1 MTSSNDPK
9 QPTQPFFRPRSLRTR
24 LILLNSLT
32 LAALLGAIGLILP
45 TIVRT
50 GMMASIDRDLA
61 AQAEQVVR
69 NPPPPGRRPGP
80 PPDQQPFPGEDGAG
94 GPPEGPRSDQEP
106 GGADQFQGSPPSGA
120 IQEEP
125 KYHPR
130 VLDMAGRTRYRK
142 IAEGPWDQKGFELA
156 ARGETH
162 YSTLNLDGEPVRLL
176 SVPRRDQGGHI
187 VDVIQVPYQLQ
198 EMNRAVA
205 GVNRAMFVL
214 IPIALIFAWL
224 GGAMLTNRALRPVQ
238 QIAHTAEQIGAQ
250 DLSQRLKVDGEDEF
264 AQLAVTFN
272 AMLSRLEFAFEE
284 QQGLIV
290 RLQEFIET
298 QKRFTADAS
307 HELRTPLTIIKAN
320 TSLALSGT
328 PTVEDYQQSIQE
340 IDGAAGSM
348 SHLVQDLLLL
358 ARADDGQLGRGRIVL
373 PLQEILKRAVSNV
386 SHRKGATITSTS
398 PEEPLSVQGNEEE
411 LVRLFTNLLENA
423 LLYTPAN
430 GHIRVTSLRVGDSAF
445 IEVADTG
452 VGIAPEHLAHLGERF
467 YRVSQSRARPDGGSG
482 LGLSICKGIVAAH
495 RGSITF
501 ESKEGEGTKVSVS
514 LPLAGNKQSSPET
527 TTF

>member
-9 QPTQPFFRPRSLRTR
+9 QPLPSFFRPRSLRTR

-32 LAALLGAIGLILP
+32 LAALLGAIGLVLP

-50 GMMASIDRDLA
+50 SMMASIDRDLA
-61 AQAEQVVR
+61 AQADQVMR
-69 NPPPPGRRPGP
+69 NPPPPGRRTDP
-80 PPDQQPFPGEDGAG
+80 PPDQQQQFPGDDGPQGAPEDA
-94 GPPEGPRSDQEP
+94 PPGQEP
-106 GGADQFQGSPPSGA
+106 GSPPGQSQGAPPPGA
-120 IQEEP
+120 IPQEA

-130 VLDMAGRTRYRK
+130 VLDMAGRTRYRRT
-142 IAEGPWDQKGFELA
+142 AEGPWDQQAFDLA
-156 ARGETH
+156 ARGEAH
-162 YSTLNLDGEPVRLL
+162 YSTLNLDGEPVRVF
-176 SVPRRDQGGHI
+176 SSPRRDRGGHI

-205 GVNRAMFVL
+205 GVNRAMFIL

-238 QIAHTAEQIGAQ
+238 EIAHTAEQIGAQ

-272 AMLSRLEFAFEE
+272 AMLNRLELAFEE
-284 QQGLIV
+284 QQALII

-328 PTVEDYQQSIQE
+328 PTVEDYHQSIQE

-358 ARADDGQLGRGRIVL
+358 ARADDGQLGRDRIVL
-373 PLQEILKRAVSNV
+373 PLQEVLKRAVSNV
-386 SHRKGATITSTS
+386 SHRKGAAITLNS
-398 PEEPLSVQGNEEE
+398 PEESISIPGNEDE

-423 LLYTPAN
+423 LRYTPPD
-430 GHIRVTSLRVGDSAF
+430 GHIRIIARREGEEAL

-452 VGIAPEHLAHLGERF
+452 VGIAEEHLAHLGERF
-467 YRVSQSRARPDGGSG
+467 YRVSESRTRPDGGSG
-482 LGLSICKGIVAAH
+482 LGLSICKGIVEAH
-495 RGSITF
+495 RGSMLF
-501 ESKEGEGTKVSVS
+501 ESKEGEGTTVSVT
-514 LPLAGNKQSSPET
+514 LPVADAAAL
-527 TTF
+527 